1 VAITLVGTPT
11 TGSATNGGNIT
22 LTLPTGRQQGDV
34 VYVGFA
40 LASAIGGG
48 TSSGGWTQ
56 LGTTLDNTIRLQMF
70 RKVMGASPDANI
82 VLTGG
87 AQAADSSSAIA
98 IAFRGV
104 DPTTQEDVTRTTAT
118 GSSTNPNCPTI
129 TPATT
134 GAVAIAYAATRI
146 IDTTGT
152 GGPAGYS
159 NFTQVSSN
167 DNNDTT
173 SYMAWKGSLTAS
185 VAEDP
190 AAFTGIS
197 TALWGAFT
205 VAVRPAP
212 EIRTGTLAATD
223 PVDTASFAGDVIV
236 QGSLSVSEGTQDT
249 ASFAGDVIVS
259 GSFALSEGAADTASF
274 SGTVSS
280 NEVSGSL
287 AATDVPDTAS
297 VAGTVLVSG
306 TLAATDVADVAAFT
320 GTVADPPVTGSFAL
334 TDAPD
339 LAAIVGVVAS
349 QLSEDTDLAFFTG
362 TVADLVVSMG
372 EAIVSIAAISA
383 TNLPTPQ
390 ELAGD
395 IDAIKPAGFRNEYY
409 PTDAIHLRDQ
419 GEPIVEGMNLSFKN
433 GLPVIYVRSGEKIL
447 RHIRKPDGSYKTTV
461 HIRKRF
467 R

>member
-34 VYVGFA
+34 VYVGLA

-48 TSSGGWTQ
+48 TSSAGWTQ

-104 DPTTQEDVTRTTAT
+104 DATTQEDVTRTTAT
-118 GSSTNPNCPTI
+118 GSSTNPNCPSI
-129 TPATT
+129 IPATT

-212 EIRTGTLAATD
+212 EERTGTLAATD

-236 QGSLSVSEGTQDT
+236 QGSLSVNEGAQDT

-259 GSFALSEGAADTASF
+259 GSFALSEGAADTASL

-287 AATDVPDTAS
+287 AATDALDTAS

-306 TLAATDVADVAAFT
+306 ALAATDAVDTASFN
-320 GTVADPPVTGSFAL
+320 GTVADPPITGSFDL

-349 QLSEDTDLAFFTG
+349 QLSEDNDLAFFTG
-362 TVADLVVSMG
+362 TVAEFALSTG
-372 EAIVSIAAISA
+372 EARVNIEAMNVNSM
-383 TNLPTPQ
+383 PTAQ
-390 ELAGD
+390 DVAE
-395 IDAIKPAGFRNEYY
+395 IIETVKPSSFRHEYY
-409 PTDAIHLRDQ
+409 ATDVLHVRDP
-419 GEPIVEGMNLSFKN
+419 GEPILEGMNITIKD
-433 GLPVIYVRSGEKIL
+433 GQTIIYVRCGKKIL
-447 RHIRKPDGSYKTTV
+447 RHIYSPTEGHRTTV
-461 HIRKRF
+461 HIRKNMR
-467 R
+467 